1 MPLNTGNPDVGF
13 RTHMIPR
20 HEGGHRHGE
29 GRVEICHGPET
40 KRMAQTI
47 TEARKKN
54 VADMQ
59 AW

>member
-1 MPLNTGNPDVGF
+1 
-13 RTHMIPR
+13 MIPY

-40 KRMAQTI
+40 KRMAQPI
-47 TEARKKN
+47 VEAREKD

-59 AW
+59 AWVTNNGP